1 MEEREVTF
9 HDYMGVV
16 IRRKWILVVVFIV
29 VMGGVIF
36 YNHKVPPVYEAVA
49 VISVGEQRTMLPG
62 MEYMLRTTGGMYL
75 MNTIEEI
82 KSYTL
87 MKEVARTLPE
97 WVVTYLGDENGGQI
111 SIEQLAS
118 RLSDNVKVE
127 QVRDA
132 DIIRVKVYAGEPN
145 VASEVANT
153 IVEVLQRRRAEAIR
167 KEISEQRRYIEEQ
180 LPKIEEKLMAAE
192 LALKEFKE
200 ENKVVELDE
209 QSEGML
215 HGLMDAEVL
224 YNQAKA
230 NREEIEQRLGYIRSK
245 IEEQR
250 AELVP
255 TVTEITNPLV
265 ERLKQQL
272 VELEAQYAEL
282 EVQNYPEDEPRV
294 RMLREQIEQ
303 TKRKLKQEMM
313 KIVEGAEIIDPL
325 TQMRKFVDESIELEV
340 NLHAC
345 KAKENVLQKIME
357 GYKEELG
364 KLPEKELRL
373 AQLMRER
380 EINERLYIMLT
391 EKREEARI
399 AEAGRVS
406 NIRVIDP
413 ARPPGEP
420 ISPRKR
426 TNLLMGVVLGLV
438 LGLGCAFIVEYMDK
452 SVKTPQEVEAIG
464 IPVLGCVPVIKPK
477 GRLRTKVDG
486 IRERMVTKFSR
497 RAHVVEAYR
506 SIRAGIQ
513 FTSPDRPIRCVVVTS
528 TMLGEGKTLTGIN
541 LGIVMAELGMR
552 TVLIDADMRRPMLH
566 KVFDKSK
573 KPGLTDA
580 IMGQAALST
589 VIRDTGVDNL
599 QVITT
604 GRIPPDP
611 AKLLSTMRMRGLIK
625 KLSEMVDF
633 VVIDTPPMLVGT
645 DAMVLGH
652 EADGVILVV
661 QLGKTIG
668 EVLERAKQMIENM
681 GVKLIG
687 AIINNIKGSH
697 MYGYYKYYHY
707 YKYKYY
713 SGMEDTV

>member
-1 MEEREVTF
+1 M
-9 HDYMGVV
+9 HDYIGV
-16 IRRKWILVVVFIV
+16 IMRRRWIVVGVFVV
-29 VMGGVIF
+29 VMGGVIL
-36 YNHKVPPVYEAVA
+36 YNQMAAPVYEAVA
-49 VISVGEQRTMLPG
+49 VISVGEQRAMLPG
-62 MEYMLRTTGGMYL
+62 MEYMMGVTGGTYL
-75 MNTIEEI
+75 MNTVEEI

-87 MKEVARTLPE
+87 MEEVVRTLPG
-97 WVVTYLGDENGGQI
+97 WVVTYLENNENERQL
-111 SIEQLAS
+111 STEQLVR
-118 RLSDNVKVE
+118 RLSGSVRVE

-132 DIIRVKVYAGEPN
+132 DIIKVKVRAGEPK

-153 IVEVLQRRRAEAIR
+153 IVEVLKRRRAEAIR

-180 LPKIEEKLMAAE
+180 LPKIEER
-192 LALKEFKE
+192 LARVEQELKEFKE
-200 ENKVVELDE
+200 KNKVVALDE
-209 QSEGML
+209 QSKEML
-215 HGLMDAEVL
+215 RGLTEAEVL
-224 YNQAKA
+224 YNEAKA
-230 NREEIEQRLGYIRSK
+230 DREEIEQRLNYIRGK

-255 TVTEITNPLV
+255 RVTQITSPLV
-265 ERLKQQL
+265 EKLKQQL

-303 TKRKLKQEMM
+303 TKRKLKEEMM
-313 KIVEGAEIIDPL
+313 KIVEGEEIIDPL

-345 KAKENVLQKIME
+345 KAREDVLQKIME
-357 GYKEELG
+357 GYREELS

-380 EINERLYIMLT
+380 EINERLYIMLM

-399 AEAGRVS
+399 AEAGKVS

-413 ARPPGEP
+413 ARPPEEP
-420 ISPRKR
+420 VRPRKR
-426 TNLLMGVVLGLV
+426 LNLMIGVVLGV
-438 LGLGCAFIVEYMDK
+438 MVGLGGAFFVEYMDK

-464 IPVLGCVPVIKPK
+464 IPVLGCVPVIRPKGKPK
-477 GRLRTKVDG
+477 TQVDA

-497 RAHVVEAYR
+497 RSHVVEAYR
-506 SIRAGIQ
+506 GIRAGIE
-513 FTSPDRPIRCVVVTS
+513 FTSPDKPIRCVVVTS
-528 TMLGEGKTLTGIN
+528 TMPGEGKTLTGIN
-541 LGIVMAELGMR
+541 LGIVMAEMGMR

-566 KVFDKSK
+566 KVFDKPK
-573 KPGLTDA
+573 KPGLTDV
-580 IMGQAALST
+580 IMGQAALSA
-589 VIRDTGVDNL
+589 VIRDTGVEYL
-599 QVITT
+599 QVITC

-611 AKLLSTMRMRGLIK
+611 VKLLSAMRMRGLMK
-625 KLSEMVDF
+625 RLSEMVDF
-633 VVIDTPPMLVGT
+633 VVIDTPPILVGT
-645 DAMVLGH
+645 DAMVLGR

-668 EVLERAKQMIENM
+668 EVLERVKQMVENM

-687 AIINNIKGSH
+687 AIINNIKGGH